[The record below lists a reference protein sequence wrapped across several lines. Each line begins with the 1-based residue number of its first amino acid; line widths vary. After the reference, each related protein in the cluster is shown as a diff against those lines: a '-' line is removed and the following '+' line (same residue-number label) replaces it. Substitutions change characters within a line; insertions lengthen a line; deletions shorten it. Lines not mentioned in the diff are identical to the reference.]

1 MICDSCIHTIFR
13 TYRNG
18 PNEEYYRWSCDI
30 DGKELNVQLH
40 ACTRKEEMV
49 KSEPVVESI
58 VEPALPPVEEVS
70 KSTRWKKRAK

>member
-1 MICDSCIHTIFR
+1 
-13 TYRNG
+13 
-18 PNEEYYRWSCDI
+18 
-30 DGKELNVQLH
+30 
-40 ACTRKEEMV
+40 MV